1 VNNSLLISHLALI
14 GVRVPLSKVS
24 KISAS
29 QCPMP
34 QRMSLLRF
42 PFIKNLSR
50 SGTFKN
56 LTKKLIKRQ
65 KTVKCEEFPITK
77 EKGGRE
83 NVTKTETLINRKS
96 NAEIIKILSQ
106 LQKAVWGFCTDV

>member
-34 QRMSLLRF
+34 QRMSLLRS

-65 KTVKCEEFPITK
+65 KTVKM
-77 EKGGRE
+77 
-83 NVTKTETLINRKS
+83 
-96 NAEIIKILSQ
+96 
-106 LQKAVWGFCTDV
+106 